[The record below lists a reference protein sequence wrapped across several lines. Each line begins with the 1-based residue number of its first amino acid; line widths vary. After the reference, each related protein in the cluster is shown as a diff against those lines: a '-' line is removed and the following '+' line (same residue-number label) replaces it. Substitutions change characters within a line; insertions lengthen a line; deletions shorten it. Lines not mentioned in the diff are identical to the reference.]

1 MLVYS
6 ILVTF
11 FYHWD
16 EKSEEKQLKQG
27 QICFTSQFRDREG
40 MPMGATPAFGIR
52 SLYQGL
58 ITFPDLETK
67 TADQPGPGVALK
79 PPICIYQGARNTNN
93 VVQPLR
99 IPSPGENKSSNSG
112 VVWGH
117 FTLRL

>member
-1 MLVYS
+1 
-6 ILVTF
+6 
-11 FYHWD
+11 
-16 EKSEEKQLKQG
+16 
-27 QICFTSQFRDREG
+27 

-58 ITFPDLETK
+58 ITSPDLEAK
-67 TADQPGPGVALK
+67 TADKPGPGVALE
-79 PPICIYQGARNTNN
+79 PPICISHGARNTKS

-99 IPSPGENKSSNSG
+99 IPSPVENKHSNSG